1 MLSWWDYGYQITG
14 IGNRTTLADGNTWNL
29 EHIALLGRILTSP
42 EKRAHE
48 LARHLADYVL
58 VWAGNHGDDL
68 AKSPHMARIGSSV
81 FPDIC
86 PRDPLCRNFGFYEN
100 RKPTPSME
108 ASLLYRLHS
117 AGVVQGIT
125 VNDKL
130 FEHAYSSKYG
140 LVRIYKVLNISE
152 TSRKWA
158 ADPANRLCDR
168 PGSWYCPGQYP
179 PDLPLAIPK
188 SHRHVDYDNPNAYVE
203 EMNGARAG
211 GGSASEGLAGARMPD
226 APRKKSKGGKAKGK
240 KKAAEADGHAE
251 L

>member
-1 MLSWWDYGYQITG
+1 M
-14 IGNRTTLADGNTWNL
+14 
-29 EHIALLGRILTSP
+29 
-42 EKRAHE
+42 
-48 LARHLADYVL
+48 
-58 VWAGNHGDDL
+58 WAGNHGDDL

-108 ASLLYRLHS
+108 SSLLYKLHS
-117 AGVVQGIT
+117 AGVTPGVS
-125 VNDKL
+125 VNTNL

-140 LVRIYKVLNISE
+140 LVRIYKVLNTSL
-152 TSRKWA
+152 TSRAWA
-158 ADPANRLCDR
+158 ANPANRLCDR

-188 SHRHVDYDNPNAYVE
+188 SHRHVDYDNPNSYVE
-203 EMNGARAG
+203 EVDGARG
-211 GGSASEGLAGARMPD
+211 GGGRDNGGLAGMRPPD
-226 APRKKSKGGKAKGK
+226 APKAKGK
-240 KKAAEADGHAE
+240 KEGKKKKSGKKKAAAEVPEHAAAEVPEHAE